1 MRRFWLSAAC
11 ALAGLA
17 TGPASAKSLPPLACE
32 ASDGSWMLGLYGPV
46 AQLRSPELT
55 EFIASPL
62 ATGPGGWPAWQ
73 ALASEAATRVAR
85 IEEAACDTTGGSFP
99 LRLELFDSTAGTLAT
114 GCCTVAE

>member
-17 TGPASAKSLPPLACE
+17 TVPATAKSLPPLACE

-55 EFIASPL
+55 EFVTSQL
-62 ATGPGGWPAWQ
+62 ATGPDGWPAYQ

-85 IEEAACDTTGGSFP
+85 VDEAACETNGGSFP
-99 LRLELFDSTAGTLAT
+99 LRLELFDPTTGTLTT